1 MKTYLVI
8 CCDRV
13 EALNK
18 EYHNV
23 FDLMCNNVDLYFTKE
38 NNFWYVKTC
47 AFYKK
52 NNGNIAFRYQ
62 YLPLKNFHI

>member
-23 FDLMCNNVDLYFTKE
+23 FYLMCYNVDLYFTQK
-38 NNFWYVKTC
+38 NHFWYVKTC

-52 NNGNIAFRYQ
+52 NNGNIAFRYR